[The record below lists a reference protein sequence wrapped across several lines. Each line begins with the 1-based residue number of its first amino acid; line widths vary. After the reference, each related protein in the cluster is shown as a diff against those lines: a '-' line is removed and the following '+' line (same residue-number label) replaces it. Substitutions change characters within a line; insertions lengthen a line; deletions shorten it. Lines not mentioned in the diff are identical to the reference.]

1 MTWSPWKWKKPLF
14 WVQLFPGDPKKILC
28 IQRLN
33 SGVFSSS
40 GPFNQ
45 DNECLRDEKCSHEM
59 FRQEEMSRASLEK
72 HTLWPGPIRA
82 QYILR
87 LASDTSKRRSYRA
100 PFYKVLNLSLF
111 LKTDDFTGAYQG
123 VRKPTSLQKQSH
135 VHRKNKG
142 CQNASMGL
150 QRALYE
156 AWFGRILANGGW
168 ICVILKIV
176 VKFCLLWFFKDI
188 SSCIFPDWVS
198 FLSIG

>member
-1 MTWSPWKWKKPLF
+1 MRNVLTKCSGKRKWAVPTWKSTPRDLDKNPHPSSDLPWKNHL
-14 WVQLFPGDPKKILC
+14 Q
-28 IQRLN
+28 
-33 SGVFSSS
+33 
-40 GPFNQ
+40 
-45 DNECLRDEKCSHEM
+45 
-59 FRQEEMSRASLEK
+59 
-72 HTLWPGPIRA
+72 WPGPIRA
-82 QYILR
+82 HYMLR
-87 LASDTSKRRSYRA
+87 LASDTPKRRPYRA
-100 PFYKVLNLSLF
+100 PFYKVLNSSLF
-111 LKTDDFTGAYQG
+111 LKTDDFTEAHQG

-168 ICVILKIV
+168 ICVILKIF

-188 SSCIFPDWVS
+188 FSCIFPEWVS